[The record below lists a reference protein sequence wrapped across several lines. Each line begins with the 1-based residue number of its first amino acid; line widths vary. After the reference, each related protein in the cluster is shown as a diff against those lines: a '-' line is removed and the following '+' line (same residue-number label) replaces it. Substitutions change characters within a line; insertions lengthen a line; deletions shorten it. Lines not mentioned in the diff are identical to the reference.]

1 MSTKRL
7 LLLIAVTLLLSVPV
21 LAGPKKSDFPLTVGL
36 YSEVLGDPDSR
47 SYHCFYAGPNS
58 GYDNNIACPEYPN
71 TEVHRY
77 AVGTVNGQK
86 HTYRIELPHGDN
98 LPSLPLHPDVSQPLP
113 PINNVFP
120 ARLDGKK
127 GLQILASRG
136 GKLVTVKAVIVYEE

>member
-1 MSTKRL
+1 MNTKRL
-7 LLLIAVTLLLSVPV
+7 LLLSAVVWLLSMP
-21 LAGPKKSDFPLTVGL
+21 AFAAPKKADFPLSLGL
-36 YSEVLGDPDSR
+36 YSEVLGHPDDKT
-47 SYHCFYAGPNS
+47 YHCFYAGPNS
-58 GYDNNIACPEYPN
+58 GYDHNIACPEFSN
-71 TEVHRY
+71 TEVHLY
-77 AVGTVNGQK
+77 AVGLVNGQK
-86 HTYRIELPHGDN
+86 HLYRIELTHGEN